1 MGIEWENNLRYLI
14 DANSLGTNFVISP
27 ELVVKSGGTLWNEIQ
42 YLISNNIP
50 WIMP

>member
-1 MGIEWENNLRYLI
+1 MGIEWENNLLYLI

-27 ELVVKSGGTLWNEIQ
+27 EFVVKSGGTLWNEIQ